1 MLNKKYYSALIHRA
15 LAEDLG
21 TAGDVTSK
29 AIFSKKQKA
38 VFILLAKD
46 DGILC
51 GIDPFAAVFRAL
63 NKSISVVTYFMD
75 GDAIKKG
82 DIVARV
88 SGSLIDILAGERTSL
103 NIISH
108 LSGISTKT
116 ATFVA
121 ATMNPKTGKNG
132 KPVVLDTRKT
142 IPGMRRL
149 QKYAVET
156 GGGQNH
162 RIGLFD
168 MILIKDNHVDAA
180 GGISQAVNAARS
192 RWGKRFKIEVETRN
206 LDEVKEACAVGVD
219 RIMFDN
225 MNNGTMKEA
234 VAIVAGRAETEASG
248 NMTLER
254 LATLGETGV
263 DFVSFGELTHTVK
276 IFDFSL
282 KRES

>member
-1 MLNKKYYSALIHRA
+1 MLNKKYYSGLIRRA

-21 TAGDVTSK
+21 SAGDVTSK

-51 GIDPFAAVFRAL
+51 GINPFTAVFRAL
-63 NKSISVVTYFMD
+63 NKNISVVAYFMD
-75 GDAIKKG
+75 GDVLKKG
-82 DIVARV
+82 DVVARV

-121 ATMNPKTGKNG
+121 AAGKT
-132 KPVVLDTRKT
+132 VVLDTRKT

-180 GGISQAVNAARS
+180 GGITAAVSAARS
-192 RWGKRFKIEVETRN
+192 RWGMRFKIEVETRN

-225 MNNGTMKEA
+225 MDNGTMKEA
-234 VAIVAGRAETEASG
+234 VAIVASRAETEASG

-254 LATLGETGV
+254 LTTLGETGV

>member
-1 MLNKKYYSALIHRA
+1 
-15 LAEDLG
+15 
-21 TAGDVTSK
+21 
-29 AIFSKKQKA
+29 
-38 VFILLAKD
+38 
-46 DGILC
+46 
-51 GIDPFAAVFRAL
+51 
-63 NKSISVVTYFMD
+63 MD
-75 GDAIKKG
+75 GDALKKG

-88 SGSLIDILAGERTSL
+88 SGGLIDILAGERTSL

-116 ATFVA
+116 AAFVA
-121 ATMNPKTGKNG
+121 ATIDAKTGRPG

-142 IPGMRRL
+142 IPGMRHL

-162 RIGLFD
+162 RIGLYD
-168 MILIKDNHVDAA
+168 MVLIKDNHIDAA
-180 GGISQAVNAARS
+180 GGITAAVNAARS

-219 RIMFDN
+219 RIMLDN
-225 MNNGTMKEA
+225 MDNATMQKA
-234 VAIVAGRAETEASG
+234 VELVAGRAETEASG

-254 LATLGETGV
+254 LVTLGKTGV